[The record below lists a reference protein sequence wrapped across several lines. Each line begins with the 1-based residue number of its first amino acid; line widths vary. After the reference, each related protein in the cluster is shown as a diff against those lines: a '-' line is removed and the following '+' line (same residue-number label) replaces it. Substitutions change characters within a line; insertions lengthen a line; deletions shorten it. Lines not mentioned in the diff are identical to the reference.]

1 MQSHK
6 LVLPEH
12 LNHYG
17 FLFGGNMLKW
27 VDEVAWIA
35 ASLAHPNKHFVTVA
49 LDKVEFRKKVT
60 NGAILTFIA
69 EEKRVGQTSITY
81 HVSVTACYTGSPGAG
96 DSPDPVFSTNVT
108 LVRVDEQ
115 GNKVSVGT

>member
-35 ASLAHPNKHFVTVA
+35 VSLDCPGQHFVTVA
-49 LDKVEFRKKVT
+49 LDRVEFRQKVT
-60 NGAILTFIA
+60 KGAILTFIA
-69 EEKRVGQTSITY
+69 EQKKVGHTSLTY
-81 HVSVTACYTGSPGAG
+81 HVSVSARYTEDPDAD
-96 DSPDPVFSTNVT
+96 DSPVFSTNVT
-108 LVRVDEQ
+108 LVRVDEN
-115 GNKVSVGT
+115 GNKLARES

>member
-35 ASLAHPNKHFVTVA
+35 ASLEYPGFHFVTVA
-49 LDKVEFRKKVT
+49 LDKVEFRRKVT
-60 NGAILTFIA
+60 KGAILTFAA
-69 EEKRVGQTSITY
+69 ERAQTGTTSLTY
-81 HVSVTACYTGSPGAG
+81 AVTVTARYTE
-96 DSPDPVFSTNVT
+96 SPDSDEIGEPVFSTRVT
-108 LVRVDEQ
+108 LVRVDAG
-115 GNKVSVGT
+115 GNKVPI